1 MAQQDAFATNI
12 EDVGSVPLLKMH
24 INLKDNIPVQKHYRP
39 VPRHLYHEVKSHTS
53 PIHEHRT
60 FLPEWENSYFFV
72 ERNCKPFCLICQA
85 SLAHFKVSNIQRH
98 FTSLHASMD
107 QEFPKGTEL
116 RQHKLFTLKG
126 QAEKQIQFF
135 QKFTKQSEIPTLAS
149 YQLAWNIA
157 KG

>member
-1 MAQQDAFATNI
+1 MAGRKRTAKRKY
-12 EDVGSVPLLKMH
+12 ED
-24 INLKDNIPVQKHYRP
+24 
-39 VPRHLYHEVKSHTS
+39 
-53 PIHEHRT
+53 EHRT

-85 SLAHFKVSNIQRH
+85 SLAHFKSSNIQRH
-98 FTSLHASMD
+98 FRSPHASMD

-116 RQHKLFTLKG
+116 HQHKLFTLKG

-135 QKFTKQSEIPTLAS
+135 QKFTKQSEIATLAS

-157 KG
+157 EAKKPYDQGEFVKKASMTLLMSYPLKIAN